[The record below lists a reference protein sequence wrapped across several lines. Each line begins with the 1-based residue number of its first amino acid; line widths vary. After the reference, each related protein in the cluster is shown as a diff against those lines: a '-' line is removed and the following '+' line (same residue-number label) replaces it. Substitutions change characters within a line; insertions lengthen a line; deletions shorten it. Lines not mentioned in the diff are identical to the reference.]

1 MTSKLLYLLKSYEV
15 SFSYIAA
22 KPFSALFVSCKK
34 LLNVRSGIFVSS
46 NKGNKKNCAYIA
58 LSLSKRWNLV
68 IVRLSAWRGS
78 DSPEDETTSTMNLW
92 NQFIYLTL
100 DQLFNTFKLT
110 IRFSFFVK
118 NRLLLSVF
126 VVLITNIQSRIA
138 EKKNKQLCWK
148 CVTSHSQE
156 SPLILLH
163 IKVEV

>member
-1 MTSKLLYLLKSYEV
+1 MRFLFPTLQRNLFQPYLCGVK
-15 SFSYIAA
+15 
-22 KPFSALFVSCKK
+22 KKK
-34 LLNVRSGIFVSS
+34 LLNVGSGIFVSS

-58 LSLSKRWNLV
+58 LTLSKRWNLCMK
-68 IVRLSAWRGS
+68 RFRQSW
-78 DSPEDETTSTMNLW
+78 ETTSTMNLW

-100 DQLFNTFKLT
+100 DQLFNTFELT
-110 IRFSFFVK
+110 MRFSFFVK
-118 NRLLLSVF
+118 NRLLLSAF